1 MDITPEPTTPDP
13 QYPQRPKKRRQRTV
27 PPALGGEP
35 YPVIPAPPRFNKC
48 SGVVMPIDLPEYQ
61 LTKSESRLLSN
72 IKKYGAG
79 ETKARILNTRITNEQ
94 DAKALKSRLAKFDK
108 IIQFMK
114 ENAIDIPE

>member
-1 MDITPEPTTPDP
+1 
-13 QYPQRPKKRRQRTV
+13 
-27 PPALGGEP
+27 
-35 YPVIPAPPRFNKC
+35 
-48 SGVVMPIDLPEYQ
+48 MPIDLTEYQ